1 MVALD
6 GTAPGA
12 SEAAGEPTED
22 ARAGPGV
29 PEELG
34 AAPDAPPIVAPHSP
48 QKRSPASAGAWQDGH
63 STASDPP
70 H

>member
-12 SEAAGEPTED
+12 SEAAGEPIED
-22 ARAGPGV
+22 ARADPSV
-29 PEELG
+29 PEDLG
-34 AAPDAPPIVAPHSP
+34 AAPEAPPIVAPHSP
-48 QKRSPASAGAWQDGH
+48 QKRSPASAGVAQDGH
-63 STASDPP
+63 TEASDPP